1 MPQTRSQ
8 TTYIPAHAI
17 PARAVEVAGQV
28 DAAIAASAEGRD
40 VTSVLVTPLAT
51 GLSDGESPT
60 AGVLV
65 TVVWREG

>member
-1 MPQTRSQ
+1 MPQTRSH

-17 PARAVEVAGQV
+17 PARAAEVAQQL
-28 DAAIAASAEGRD
+28 DAAIAADADGRD
-40 VTSVLVTPLAT
+40 VTSVAVTPLAT

-60 AGVLV
+60 AGILV

>member
-17 PARAVEVAGQV
+17 PARAAEVAQQI
-28 DAAIAASAEGRD
+28 DAAIARSADGRD
-40 VTSVLVTPLAT
+40 VISVSVTPLAT

-60 AGVLV
+60 AGVVV
-65 TVVWREG
+65 TVVWREE

>member
-1 MPQTRSQ
+1 MAQTRSQ
-8 TTYIPAHAI
+8 TTYIPAHAV
-17 PARAVEVAGQV
+17 PARAAEVAQQV
-28 DAAIAASAEGRD
+28 DATIAQLADGHD
-40 VTSVLVTPLAT
+40 VISVSVTPLAM